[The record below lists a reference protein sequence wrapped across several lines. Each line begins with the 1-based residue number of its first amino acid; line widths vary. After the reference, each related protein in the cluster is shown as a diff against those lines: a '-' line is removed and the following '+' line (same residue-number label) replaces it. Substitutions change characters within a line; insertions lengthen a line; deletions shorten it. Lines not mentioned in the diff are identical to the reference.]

1 MMPSLQDYLTS
12 YMKENLFSLVN
23 DWSSNTGI
31 QQINAVCAHIFDVNR
46 SNKMEI
52 KFYDMC
58 TTSGED
64 WSKAETLFNAI
75 DSTFVKDD
83 LSWTHCVS
91 VGLDNTNGNMGNRN
105 SVKSRVRQKNA
116 SCFIAGCSCHLAHIP
131 AKKGGSAY
139 SQTSKCDIEDHM
151 VDMYYYFKGSTRRKG
166 SLTEVL
172 DFSGMVWES
181 LGKYVTTRW
190 LSLEQCADKEVK
202 KVPALHSMVMTRDA
216 RTGQQDNGRNGD
228 EDEEPIMRGK
238 RLEKAVSDPM
248 TEVDIAF
255 YVSALSLFTHYNL
268 FLQRADHLAH
278 KVKPMTDA
286 LARKIGMRVLIPD
299 VVDEITITTIED
311 EEQYLPL
318 STGFLGM
325 CTLSTV

>member
-105 SVKSRVRQKNA
+105 SVKSRVLQKNA

-151 VDMYYYFKGSTRRKG
+151 VDLYYYFKGSTRRKG

-202 KVPALHSMVMTRDA
+202 KELPVLNVLR
-216 RTGQQDNGRNGD
+216 GNFWFNCFINNFVLNGTYVV
-228 EDEEPIMRGK
+228 
-238 RLEKAVSDPM
+238 EKH
-248 TEVDIAF
+248 
-255 YVSALSLFTHYNL
+255 YVW
-268 FLQRADHLAH
+268 
-278 KVKPMTDA
+278 
-286 LARKIGMRVLIPD
+286 RVLFVYPQSRLFGNGG
-299 VVDEITITTIED
+299 
-311 EEQYLPL
+311 QYTCGYKNQWQLVTFF
-318 STGFLGM
+318 TGGGRG
-325 CTLSTV
+325 

>member
-1 MMPSLQDYLTS
+1 MSSYYSPNCTGACFAHALPAWFVDCTERRQSGNDAHLRTGGSKIEGWNTASNVVKSLIYGEKVNGS
-12 YMKENLFSLVN
+12 HRKMLFWAIYGDTIHYSHL
-23 DWSSNTGI
+23 S
-31 QQINAVCAHIFDVNR
+31 QKMNAGCAHILDVNR
-46 SNKMEI
+46 SNKMDI

-105 SVKSRVRQKNA
+105 SVKSRVLQKNA

-151 VDMYYYFKGSTRRKG
+151 VDLYYYFKGSTRRKG

-255 YVSALSLFTHYNL
+255 YVSALSLSSQDWNEIFT
-268 FLQRADHLAH
+268 
-278 KVKPMTDA
+278 T
-286 LARKIGMRVLIPD
+286 
-299 VVDEITITTIED
+299 
-311 EEQYLPL
+311 
-318 STGFLGM
+318 
-325 CTLSTV
+325 